1 MANQKN
7 QHYVPRCA
15 LKPFTLGGEGLAINL
30 FNIAA
35 ARTIQNAPVKNQ
47 CSKDYFYGKDLRA
60 ENALANLEGHYTR
73 IAALLMDEC
82 DLSAEDEDWL
92 RLFVIIQTRRTESA
106 VRDVEKVATGMMDE
120 AFKPHPSQRPAD
132 LSHQQIVALS
142 MTSGLKL
149 HNYCRDLKFV
159 LLRNR
164 TCVEFI
170 TSDHPAIVTNRFS
183 FEKLNDGSFG
193 MSNSGIIMI
202 FPISPTL
209 IALFFDIGIYTVSI
223 PAGTRFVDL
232 WSNDDIEAINAL
244 QHLHAHKNLYFSSWK
259 DGGAVSRQAE
269 TAQRARMR
277 SNHKFSTLV
286 RDEDA
291 AGNVF
296 RRMPDGQ
303 KVEGKE
309 MLIAAS
315 FGHPRPTR
323 WPAVLKYRPKRITFS
338 NGSAIGH
345 VRKEEW
351 LRTRP

>member
-1 MANQKN
+1 VAIQKN

-30 FNIAA
+30 FNIDA

-73 IAALLMDEC
+73 IAASLMDER

-92 RLFVIIQTRRTESA
+92 RLFVVVQTRRTESA
-106 VRDVEKVATGMMDE
+106 IRDIEKVSTGVMDE
-120 AFKPHPSQRPAD
+120 VFKAHASQRPAD
-132 LSHQQIVALS
+132 LSHQQLVAHS
-142 MTSGLKL
+142 MTSSLKL
-149 HNYCRDLKFV
+149 HDYCRDLKFV

-164 TCVEFI
+164 TCVELI

-193 MSNSGIIMI
+193 MSNSGIIML
-202 FPISPTL
+202 FPICPTL
-209 IALFFDIGIYTVSI
+209 IAMFFDIGVYTVSI

-232 WSNDDIEAINAL
+232 LSNDDIEALNAL

-259 DGGAVSRQAE
+259 DGGAISRQAE
-269 TAQRARMR
+269 TAQRARTR
-277 SNHKFSTLV
+277 SKHKFTTLV
-286 RDEDA
+286 RDKDA

-296 RRMPDGQ
+296 RTVPDGQ
-303 KVEGKE
+303 KAEAKE
-309 MLIAAS
+309 MIVAAS
-315 FGHPRPTR
+315 FGHPRPTC

-351 LRTRP
+351 LRRR